1 MTCFGDAQNSQFLQV
16 SCTFDHVFPE
26 QPRVGLL
33 VMDDR
38 WTPAA
43 GDFRN
48 VSSVKNLHS
57 SSHSASAEQKKAI
70 WRHLPSL
77 KLTAKAPKSGF
88 FGIWSFPMG
97 FSSLCSGRIDN
108 CSDDEKNILYIFT
121 CIYIYIFTTATRFL
135 KTINDKKM
143 WSSNKTDVLVGG
155 FNPIEKYWSKWES
168 SPNRGEDKK
177 IFKTT
182 TQCSGG
188 SFCCSFR
195 REGFFCCLPK
205 GHAVLRSPAGH
216 PGRGWHVAVAAT
228 GKPIVQRTSR
238 AFFIGF
244 FWEHQNYEKTRVLS
258 GKDGFKRH
266 WISLFL

>member
-1 MTCFGDAQNSQFLQV
+1 MYNLGASGVTIGFCSLHFLFEKKKSPLSVTCFGDAQNSQFLQV

-121 CIYIYIFTTATRFL
+121 CIYIYIY
-135 KTINDKKM
+135 D
-143 WSSNKTDVLVGG
+143 SNK
-155 FNPIEKYWSKWES
+155 ISK
-168 SPNRGEDKK
+168 N
-177 IFKTT
+177 
-182 TQCSGG
+182 
-188 SFCCSFR
+188 
-195 REGFFCCLPK
+195 
-205 GHAVLRSPAGH
+205 H
-216 PGRGWHVAVAAT
+216 
-228 GKPIVQRTSR
+228 QR
-238 AFFIGF
+238 
-244 FWEHQNYEKTRVLS
+244 
-258 GKDGFKRH
+258 
-266 WISLFL
+266 